1 MHEPDQS
8 ALLAIAQ
15 HFQLAGE
22 VTAAAPLGAGNV
34 NDTYLV
40 QTTLAQTGAVARN
53 KFVMQRINQQVFKRP
68 ELIMLNLRTF
78 SEHVQQRLDQERGNS
93 TRRWEV
99 PSVTPTHAGEDFF
112 VDDAGEFWRIID
124 FVDASHTFG
133 AIQSRAHA
141 REAGYALGRF
151 HSLLSDLDP
160 ARLHDTLEGFHI
172 TPQYLANY
180 DTVRQKSQA
189 ALDHA
194 DVVHGLRFVEAR
206 REWAS
211 VLEEAVAAGKL
222 TRRAIHGDPKVDN
235 IMLDN
240 TTKQA
245 VSIVD
250 LDTVKPGLVHYDIGD
265 CLRSCCNRLGEETQQ
280 IDAVTFDTALCKVI
294 LEGYLSEARHFFS
307 PADYAYVYDCVRLIA
322 FELGLRFFSDYLA
335 GNVYFKVKDEQ
346 HNLRR
351 ALVQFKL
358 CESIE
363 AQEAEIQSI
372 IRAVS

>member
-8 ALLAIAQ
+8 ALLSIARQ
-15 HFQLAGE
+15 FRFAGE

-40 QTTLAQTGAVARN
+40 HTSSPTRN

-78 SEHVQQRLDQERGNS
+78 SEHVQQRLDQERDVDGH
-93 TRRWEV
+93 RWEV
-99 PSVTPTHAGEDFF
+99 PGVTPTHAGQDFF
-112 VDDAGEFWRIID
+112 VDEAGEFWRVID
-124 FVDASHTFG
+124 FVDASHTFS
-133 AIQSRAHA
+133 AIQDSAHA

-180 DTVRQKSQA
+180 DKILQNPQA
-189 ALDHA
+189 ALDDA
-194 DVVHGLRFVEAR
+194 DVQHGLRFVEAR
-206 REWAS
+206 RAWAS
-211 VLEEAVAAGKL
+211 VLEDAVAVGQL
-222 TRRAIHGDPKVDN
+222 SLRAIHGDPKVDN

-240 TTKQA
+240 ATKQA

-265 CLRSCCNRLGEETQQ
+265 GLRSCCNRLGEETAQ
-280 IDAVTFDTALCKVI
+280 IDAVTFDTELCKVI
-294 LEGYLSEARHFFS
+294 LEGYLSQARHFFS
-307 PADYAYVYDCVRLIA
+307 PADYDYIYECIRLIA
-322 FELGLRFFSDYLA
+322 FELGLRFFSDHLA
-335 GNVYFKVKDEQ
+335 GNVYFKVKDDR

-372 IRAVS
+372 VRAVS

>member
-1 MHEPDQS
+1 MNEPDQS
-8 ALLAIAQ
+8 SLLDVARQ
-15 HFQLAGE
+15 FQFDGT
-22 VTAAAPLGAGNV
+22 VIAAAPLGAGNV

-40 QTTLAQTGAVARN
+40 HTSAPTHN

-68 ELIMLNLRTF
+68 QLIMLNLRTF
-78 SEHVQQRLDQERGNS
+78 SEHVKQRLTQEGGADA
-93 TRRWEV
+93 RRWEV
-99 PSVTPTHAGEDFF
+99 PGVTSTHTGDDFF
-112 VDDAGEFWRIID
+112 VDDEGEFWRVID
-124 FVDASHTFG
+124 FVEASHTFS
-133 AIQSRAHA
+133 AIQNSDHA

-160 ARLHDTLEGFHI
+160 TQLHDTLEGFHI

-180 DTVRQKSQA
+180 DAVLQQPQV
-189 ALDHA
+189 ALNHT
-194 DVVHGLRFVEAR
+194 DVAHGLRFVEER
-206 REWAS
+206 RAWAS
-211 VLEEAVAAGKL
+211 VLEDALASGQLAL
-222 TRRAIHGDPKVDN
+222 RAIHGDPKVDN

-240 TTKQA
+240 RTKQA

-250 LDTVKPGLVHYDIGD
+250 LDTVKPGLVHYDVGD
-265 CLRSCCNRLGEETQQ
+265 CLRSCCNRLGEETERV
-280 IDAVTFDTALCKVI
+280 DAVTFDTQLCKVI

-307 PADYAYVYDCVRLIA
+307 QYDYAYLYDCIRLIA
-322 FELGLRFFSDYLA
+322 FELGLRFFSDHLA
-335 GNVYFKVKDEQ
+335 GNVYFKVKDDQ

-372 IRAVS
+372 IRTVS